1 MILNRI
7 LVLATL
13 ALALSAC
20 SDSGSDTRYNANPE
34 VESRP
39 ALDLSFSDAPIDL
52 PNITA
57 DFAAD
62 VAYGDAER
70 NVFDVFIPDCSDP
83 TPLVIYIHGGAF
95 TGGDK
100 SAPYGRPEQV
110 AQIQEFLSNCVAFA
124 TINYTLL
131 ELPEEG
137 GDLEA
142 AAAQGGFLTSLEDTA
157 RALQFFRYH
166 YESLNI
172 EPENVASYGASAG
185 ASASLWLGTKDDMAD
200 PENEDPV
207 LRESTRL
214 KAVGALHTQAT
225 LDVLDWEEILLPI
238 TEPFASI
245 LGGTDVPTLAAAVGA
260 TDLLLTLLGIS
271 SEDQLDSAEL
281 AEYLAGVDALELMDS
296 GDAPIYTHNYE
307 TTTDDLLNMLLHHA
321 LHAIAVKDRAD
332 EVGLE
337 SVAYSDDPNFPLE
350 DPSGE
355 SLTSFLMRHIM

>member
-1 MILNRI
+1 MIFKKIIGLTA
-7 LVLATL
+7 LV
-13 ALALSAC
+13 LALSAC
-20 SDSGSDTRYNANPE
+20 SDGSDSSGPSIE
-34 VESRP
+34 VRP
-39 ALDLSFSDAPIDL
+39 ALDLTFSEPPIAL

-57 DFAAD
+57 DFAAE
-62 VAYGDAER
+62 VPYGEAER

-83 TPLVIYIHGGAF
+83 TPLVIYIHGGGF

-110 AQIQEFLSNCVAFA
+110 EQIQEFLSNCVAYA

-131 ELPEEG
+131 QVPEED

-142 AAAQGGFLTSLEDTA
+142 AAAQGGFLASLNDTA
-157 RALQFFRYH
+157 RALQFLRYH

-172 EPENVASYGASAG
+172 DPENVASYGISAG
-185 ASASLWLGTKDDMAD
+185 ASASLWMGTKDDMAD
-200 PENEDPV
+200 PDNEDPV

-214 KAVGALHTQAT
+214 KAVGAIITQAT

-238 TEPFASI
+238 TEPLAPI
-245 LGGTDVPTLAAAVGA
+245 IGGTDVPTLAALVGA
-260 TDLLLTLLGIS
+260 TNYLLTSLGIS
-271 SEDQLDSAEL
+271 SIDQLDSAEL
-281 AEYLAGVDALELMDS
+281 AEYRASIDALELMDS

-307 TTTDDLLNMLLHHA
+307 TNLLVDPFDALLHHA
-321 LHAIAVKDRAD
+321 LHALRIKERAD

-337 SVAYSDDPNFPLE
+337 AVAYSDDPNFPLE

-355 SLTSFLMRHIM
+355 GLVSFLLGHIM